1 VKLSIFI
8 EKRECISILSA
19 FLRVFRT
26 RILQHYA
33 VVIPAIDG
41 MTTICISLSAVI
53 AARLPIVVR

>member
-1 VKLSIFI
+1 MRNICAKNVSYGLVSYQP
-8 EKRECISILSA
+8 
-19 FLRVFRT
+19 FRT